1 MKTAVSL
8 AASLATLAALAA
20 ATAPAQA
27 AGLAMKTGV
36 YRCELNRSVHVRHV
50 SADARSAK
58 IRWGKRDYTLHAVS
72 ARTGA
77 LRYEDPKSGL
87 MWLTIVG
94 KSMLLDT
101 KHGKQLANECRA

>member
-1 MKTAVSL
+1 MKTLVSL
-8 AASLATLAALAA
+8 SASLATLAVLSTAA
-20 ATAPAQA
+20 VPASA
-27 AGLAMKTGV
+27 SGLQMKTGV

-50 SADARSAK
+50 SSDARSAK
-58 IRWGKRDYTLHAVS
+58 IRWGKRDYTLHAVN
-72 ARTGA
+72 ARSGA

>member
-8 AASLATLAALAA
+8 TASLATFAALACTA
-20 ATAPAQA
+20 ASASAN
-27 AGLAMKTGV
+27 GLQMKTGM
-36 YRCELNRSVHVRHV
+36 YKCELNRSVHVRHV
-50 SADARSAK
+50 AADASSAK
-58 IRWGKRDYTLHAVS
+58 IRWGKRDYTLHAVN

-77 LRYEDPKSGL
+77 LRYEDKKSGL

-101 KHGKQLANECRA
+101 KQGKQLANECRV